1 MQEKAAYDLIVIG
14 GSAGSVG
21 AIVKLIPSL
30 APDFK
35 IPIIL
40 VLHRRAESKEGFI
53 SEILQHKSNLHIKEA
68 EEKEIIDPSS
78 VYIAPADYHLLIE
91 NDFSFSLDA
100 SEKILFSR
108 PSIDVTFESAA
119 EKYGEKLIG
128 ILLTGANHD
137 GAKGMTEIAQQG
149 GLTIAQDPETAE
161 IATMP
166 LAAIKTGKVD
176 KVLKLEEIIDFLNSL

>member
-1 MQEKAAYDLIVIG
+1 MQNQAYELIVIG
-14 GSAGSVG
+14 GSSGSVS
-21 AIVKLIPSL
+21 AVVKIIPSL
-30 APDFK
+30 SAEFK
-35 IPIIL
+35 IPIVM
-40 VLHRRAESKEGFI
+40 VLHRGASSKEGFI
-53 SEILQHKSNLHIKEA
+53 SEILQHKSKLHIKEA
-68 EEKEIIDPSS
+68 EEKEIIAPAT

-91 NDFSFSLDA
+91 NDLSFSLDA

-119 EKYGEKLIG
+119 EKYGKKMIG

-137 GAKGMTEIAQQG
+137 GAKGMAEIAQLG
-149 GLTIAQDPETAE
+149 GLTIAQNPETAE

-176 KVLKLEEIIDFLNSL
+176 KVMELEEIIDFLNSL